1 LRKTNQVA
9 EEAVGRVK
17 TVWVS
22 NEGQAIVSD
31 IIAHSTTEKNPLKLS
46 FKGNVKITQP
56 VQQHLQET
64 ILKHVSD
71 ILISLKLP
79 QKSYT
84 LSAKNLGAVVSS
96 GIEISL
102 AGYSSDLSVFL
113 ALLSSALNLP
123 IRQDIVFTGHI
134 DSIDGDILPV
144 EKLSKKCEA
153 AVVDTSISQ
162 FVYPKFE
169 SDVSLQKLKP
179 NEYDSTIAALRRCRG
194 KIKLVAVSNTL
205 ELLQMIIGSKAIVH
219 AALKSGFFEFEEFDS
234 NKQILKSII
243 SYLTENNQDRFW
255 NVLGE
260 NLLKKDINTSCEL
273 LKMYSIYFINREQ
286 YPSRCGER
294 LYKLIISLPPQ
305 VKRYSRFRTLL
316 DKRQYIKLIQFAQT
330 NDEEDISLL
339 HNALYGEI
347 KNPDLQTT
355 TKSKEQL
362 SNEHRNTLDHL
373 LEQLDPAFME
383 SYVTNPYDIAC
394 AKYTFDTIAVKNNEE
409 FVDGIT
415 AFYTHM
421 FCHTNKIQGPIDKDH
436 LGAEAL
442 YVLSETFRGE
452 QGYKEAL
459 ANAIDGRHGGLRY
472 IFNEITDYLKEK
484 AKKKHVLKTFKENID
499 PNDFPIRVNLI
510 KEILHRSKD
519 QLPQEIY
526 SQPPEKYAENPEE
539 IIQAFIK
546 SKTVLETV
554 LRRL

>member
-1 LRKTNQVA
+1 MN
-9 EEAVGRVK
+9 EETIGRVK

-22 NEGQAIVSD
+22 REGQAIISD
-31 IIAHSTTEKNPLKLS
+31 IIAHSTTEKKSFKLS
-46 FKGNVKITQP
+46 FKGNVNITQP

-64 ILKHVSD
+64 ILKHISD
-71 ILISLKLP
+71 ILILLKLQ
-79 QKSYT
+79 QKSFT

-102 AGYSSDLSVFL
+102 AGYSSDLSIFL
-113 ALLSSALNLP
+113 ALLSSALSLP

-134 DSIDGDILPV
+134 DSNDGDILPV
-144 EKLSKKCEA
+144 EKLSEKSEA
-153 AVVDTSISQ
+153 ALVDTSISQ
-162 FVYPKFE
+162 FVYPKLD
-169 SDVSLQKLKP
+169 SDSSLKKLKP
-179 NEYDSTIAALRRCRG
+179 KEYDSTIASLRKCRG

-205 ELLQMIIGSKAIVH
+205 ELMKMTIGPKAIVH

-243 SYLTENNQDRFW
+243 SYLTENNQNRFW

-260 NLLKKDINTSCEL
+260 NLLKKDFNSSHEL
-273 LKMYSIYFINREQ
+273 LNMYSTYFINRER

-294 LYKLIISLPPQ
+294 LYKLIISLPPL
-305 VKRYSRFRTLL
+305 VKKSSGFRTLL
-316 DKRQYIKLIQFAQT
+316 DKKQYIKLIQFAQT

-347 KNPDLQTT
+347 KSPDLQTT
-355 TKSKEQL
+355 TKSKKQL
-362 SNEHRNTLDHL
+362 SNEHRSTLDHL
-373 LEQLDPAFME
+373 LQQLDPSYLE
-383 SYVTNPYDIAC
+383 SYITNPYDVAY
-394 AKYTFDTIAVKNNEE
+394 AKYTSDTITVKDNED
-409 FVDGIT
+409 FVNTIT

-421 FCHTNKIQGPIDKDH
+421 FCHTNKIQGPIDKNH

-442 YVLSETFRGE
+442 YVLNETFRGE
-452 QGYKEAL
+452 QGYKEAF
-459 ANAIDGRHGGLRY
+459 ADAKDGRHGGLRY
-472 IFNEITDYLKEK
+472 IFNEITEYLKEK
-484 AKKKHVLKTFKENID
+484 AKEKHVLKTFKENID

-510 KEILHRSKD
+510 KEILNRCKD
-519 QLPQEIY
+519 QLPEEIY

-539 IIQAFIK
+539 IIKAFIK